1 VGTACLDQNEV
12 SGAPR
17 RVGGAD
23 ALAVVDV
30 KVVEIAAA
38 DAEEIARVAVVV
50 AAAMTAVT
58 EPRARRSASCLSS
71 DRSRR
76 R

>member
-1 VGTACLDQNEV
+1 
-12 SGAPR
+12 
-17 RVGGAD
+17 
-23 ALAVVDV
+23 LAVVDV